1 MRSTKNINNN
11 INFDY
16 FEFSLN
22 SDILNDHK
30 KDFRSFYATFVAVVL
45 LINSLV
51 FNLSL
56 QFNFLLSVFLILV
69 YFGLTFLYSFF
80 SKKNIFKY
88 TNIFEGFASSLILL
102 SLFTYFIVYVNYFN
116 INVSFMSKLNLFI
129 SDILNFFNCSLI
141 TNLYN
146 SYLTLINETFI
157 KHFYNINLVSLS
169 KNHIFLVVDHFNI
182 TFESILLFF
191 ILVSF
196 VCLSFG
202 ILLSKNPINSLLF
215 LITTYVYTSIMLV
228 LFKLE
233 FFALLYIIIYVGAI
247 AVLFLFVIMMLK
259 FEKIPEY
266 KLKKSGLFKFFYLV
280 LFIGL
285 SLSFFKLY
293 NSNVLD
299 LVKYSH
305 LSPSAK
311 ATSNVSEIALN
322 NYFTLQTSLNDL
334 EDLGLVFYT
343 KYAYVF
349 LMSGLIL
356 LVSIIAPILL
366 TFSPRKGVKQQY
378 HSEQIGRDKKYI
390 ISLKDIK

>member
-1 MRSTKNINNN
+1 
-11 INFDY
+11 
-16 FEFSLN
+16 
-22 SDILNDHK
+22 
-30 KDFRSFYATFVAVVL
+30 
-45 LINSLV
+45 
-51 FNLSL
+51 
-56 QFNFLLSVFLILV
+56 
-69 YFGLTFLYSFF
+69 
-80 SKKNIFKY
+80 
-88 TNIFEGFASSLILL
+88 
-102 SLFTYFIVYVNYFN
+102 
-116 INVSFMSKLNLFI
+116 
-129 SDILNFFNCSLI
+129 
-141 TNLYN
+141 
-146 SYLTLINETFI
+146 
-157 KHFYNINLVSLS
+157 
-169 KNHIFLVVDHFNI
+169 
-182 TFESILLFF
+182 
-191 ILVSF
+191 
-196 VCLSFG
+196 
-202 ILLSKNPINSLLF
+202 
-215 LITTYVYTSIMLV
+215 MLV